1 MCLSTPTPTKPESQ
15 GANSACRLDTMC
27 SGSTNSVDAQLKH
40 RVKATDAKQTK
51 ATTEPDQDTLGYVEE
66 NAVYKENEA
75 KLKEEK
81 KVEKDQEYNPQ
92 IRWPDLCAQTFLH
105 VGALYGLYLM
115 FYAKFYT
122 FLWGRLLKSHYKSY
136 KHCIM

>member
-1 MCLSTPTPTKPESQ
+1 MCLSTPTPTKPENQ

-27 SGSTNSVDAQLKH
+27 SGSTNPVDAELKH
-40 RVKATDAKQTK
+40 RGKATDAKQTK
-51 ATTEPDQDTLGYVEE
+51 AETNQDNLGYMEE

-75 KLKEEK
+75 KLKQEDKNVEE
-81 KVEKDQEYNPQ
+81 DQEYNPQ

-122 FLWGRLLKSHYKSY
+122 FLWGRLLKTHYPSY
-136 KHCIM
+136 KHRIM